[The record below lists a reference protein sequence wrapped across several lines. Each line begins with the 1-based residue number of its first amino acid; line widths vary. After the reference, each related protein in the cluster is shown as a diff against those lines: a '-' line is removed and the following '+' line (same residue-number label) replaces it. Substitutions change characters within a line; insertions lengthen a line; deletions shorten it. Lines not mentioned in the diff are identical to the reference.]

1 MWVFLSRPLKQILSY
16 LTPVPLNF
24 SKCETLSKNK
34 NLYTWDENWVFLS
47 YNFRKAIVV
56 FEISTLE
63 FVQMQSFLQNRKT
76 LNLGSTMLY
85 FGIFKL
91 EFEKNYCYICN

>member
-1 MWVFLSRPLKQILSY
+1 MWVFLSRRLKQNLSF

-24 SKCETLSKNK
+24 SKYKTLSKNK

-56 FEISTLE
+56 FKISTLE
-63 FVQMQSFLQNRKT
+63 FLQMQSFLQNRT
-76 LNLGSTMLY
+76 ILNLGSKMPYL
-85 FGIFKL
+85 GIFKL
-91 EFEKNYCYICN
+91 EF